1 MLLRRMPP
9 VAAKRH
15 VSQKARRLVHDTW
28 EAQAN
33 LSFFLT
39 LLVLFAFVFPL
50 ANVVEHHFAAY
61 VDVAFSLLLISGTA
75 IAWGRPVLFYLGIL
89 TGMAGLIT
97 RWGARWYPPLG
108 TLRDPVTLAAIIL
121 LIIVLLV
128 RVFERGPVSGS
139 RVQGAVA
146 AYLLLGMGWAHGY
159 AIISTHHPE
168 AFVATGS
175 PPATMAA
182 WTYFS
187 FATLTTVGYGDIV
200 PSLPIA
206 RMVAM
211 AEALAGQLYLTVLI
225 ARLVALQVSSGGGN
239 EAEGK

>member
-1 MLLRRMPP
+1 MPP

-28 EAQAN
+28 KNQAN

-39 LLVLFAFVFPL
+39 LLVLLTFVFPL
-50 ANVVEHHFAAY
+50 INVVEQHLRAY
-61 VDVAFSLLLISGTA
+61 VEVAYSLMLVSGAA
-75 IAWGRPVLFYLGIL
+75 IAWGRPVLFYLSVLAGI
-89 TGMAGLIT
+89 AGLIV
-97 RWGARWYPPLG
+97 RWGARWYPVLE
-108 TLRDPVTLAAIIL
+108 TLRDPITLAAIIL

-139 RVQGAVA
+139 RVQGAIA

-159 AIISTHHPE
+159 AIINRVHPHAFSTS
-168 AFVATGS
+168 GS
-175 PPATMAA
+175 TPADTMAA

-200 PSLPIA
+200 PSGPIA

-211 AEALAGQLYLTVLI
+211 GEALAGQLYLTVLI
-225 ARLVALQVSSGGGN
+225 ARLVALQVSGGGGSAAN
-239 EAEGK
+239 GE

>member
-1 MLLRRMPP
+1 MPP

-39 LLVLFAFVFPL
+39 LLVLFTFVFPL
-50 ANVVEHHFAAY
+50 TNVVEHHFNAY
-61 VDVAFSLLLISGTA
+61 VDVAYSLLLFSGAA
-75 IAWGRPVLFYLGIL
+75 IAWGRPALFYLSFL
-89 TGMAGLIT
+89 TGFAGLIT
-97 RWGARWYPPLG
+97 RWGTRWYPPLA
-108 TLRDPVTLAAIIL
+108 TLRDPITLAAIIL

-139 RVQGAVA
+139 RIQGAIA

-159 AIISTHHPE
+159 AIISRLHPE
-168 AFVATGS
+168 SFVATGA
-175 PPATMAA
+175 PPVTMAA

-200 PSLPIA
+200 PKLPVA
-206 RMVAM
+206 RMLAM
-211 AEALAGQLYLTVLI
+211 GEALAGQLYLTVLV
-225 ARLVALQVSSGGGN
+225 ARLVALQVSGSGGAANG
-239 EAEGK
+239 E